1 MEHNHNHHSH
11 ENQISPT
18 TNKLKLAASAT
29 FHCLL
34 GCGLGEIV
42 GVIIGTALAFSN
54 VQTIVL
60 AVSLGFVFGFGLG
73 LIPLLKAR
81 FRLKDAI
88 RQVLIAEGL
97 SIVVMET
104 AEVLIEVYTPGV
116 MAAGL
121 ASWLF
126 WAGMLLALIAGF
138 IAAFPVN
145 YVLVGRGI
153 RHVH

>member
-1 MEHNHNHHSH
+1 MEHNHHVH
-11 ENQISPT
+11 ENHKSPT
-18 TNKLKLAASAT
+18 TGEKLKLATSAT
-29 FHCLL
+29 AHCLL
-34 GCGLGEIV
+34 GCGLGEVV
-42 GVIIGTALAFSN
+42 GVIIGTALSLSITL
-54 VQTIVL
+54 TITL
-60 AVSLGFVFGFGLG
+60 AVVLGFVFGFALG

-81 FRLKDAI
+81 FRLRDAV
-88 RQVLIAEGL
+88 RQVMIAEGL
-97 SIVVMET
+97 SIAVMET
-104 AEVLIEVYTPGV
+104 AEVLVEVYTPGV

-121 ASWLF
+121 TSWLF